1 MQELKERIM
10 KEGRNLGGGILKVDS
25 FLNHQ
30 IDPGLMTRLGQE
42 LARRLAKTRPSKVL
56 TAETSGIAPA
66 LATAAALGIPVVFAR
81 KSPPLTMDYTIVKE
95 TCRSRT
101 HDKMV
106 ELMVSTEYLTPQDR
120 VLIIDDFLAT
130 AQTINALARLVAKVN
145 ATLVGVGTVIEKE
158 FEHGRINAQ
167 GLTVP
172 IESLA
177 VIASMDDGK
186 IVFAPA
192 PQPSPALAGGR

>member
-1 MQELKERIM
+1 MQELKERIL

-30 IDPGLMTRLGQE
+30 IDPALMTRLGVE
-42 LARRLAKTRPSKVL
+42 LAQRFADLHPTKVL

-66 LATAAALGIPVVFAR
+66 LATAIALGIPVVFAR

-106 ELMVSTEYLTPQDR
+106 ELMVSTEYLTPNDR

-130 AQTINALARLVAKVN
+130 AQTINALARLVTKVN
-145 ATLVGVGTVIEKE
+145 AHLVGVGTVIEKQ
-158 FEHGRINAQ
+158 FEHGRENARD
-167 GLTVP
+167 LSVP

-177 VIASMDDGK
+177 VITTMDAGR
-186 IVFAPA
+186 IEFAN
-192 PQPSPALAGGR
+192 